1 MWEERALLDTKLVSM
16 FSESIPA
23 PKSAMVSVKCAFC
36 NQALVHNALISSR
49 GGRISNFSTKFGNFA
64 TRPKPTSCPNCR
76 KPLPKC
82 SICLM
87 SFGSPSQS
95 LGGHVQDREFGELD
109 YCFSWC
115 TKCKHGG
122 HVSHLTE
129 WFETHSTCA
138 VSDCACACLHNYRK
152 R

>member
-1 MWEERALLDTKLVSM
+1 
-16 FSESIPA
+16 
-23 PKSAMVSVKCAFC
+23 
-36 NQALVHNALISSR
+36 
-49 GGRISNFSTKFGNFA
+49 
-64 TRPKPTSCPNCR
+64 
-76 KPLPKC
+76 
-82 SICLM
+82 M